1 MGAVARVSRPLRC
14 YGLGSP
20 TAGARAVAPAN
31 LDVHVCLPGLL
42 STALGAFLDMNRAAL
57 AARGIG
63 RERVIVVD
71 EALWD
76 PVALAAFAHA
86 PRGAVTRAVLWR
98 PTAVECV
105 AHLARMADPTAHA
118 AGFAEAAAGRFAA
131 LEAVAAFDRV
141 ERRSLADAGFRVFD
155 AVLDACALPA
165 GPWRWPPSIDGL
177 LAADGAVDLD
187 GLAAV
192 ITDRW
197 RGAR

>member
-1 MGAVARVSRPLRC
+1 M
-14 YGLGSP
+14 SP
-20 TAGARAVAPAN
+20 TAGARAVAPTN
-31 LDVHVCLPGLL
+31 FDVHVCLPGLL
-42 STALGAFLDMNRAAL
+42 STALGAFLEANRAAL

-76 PVALAAFAHA
+76 PVALAAFAHGA
-86 PRGAVTRAVLWR
+86 RGAATRAVLWR

-105 AHLARMADPTAHA
+105 AHLARMPDPTAHA
-118 AGFAEAAAGRFAA
+118 AGFAEAAARRFAA

-141 ERRSLADAGFRVFD
+141 ERRSLADAGFRIAD
-155 AVLDACALPA
+155 AVIDACALPE
-165 GPWRWPPSIDGL
+165 GPWRWPRSSDPL

-192 ITDRW
+192 IVDRW